1 MPNKKIEPYR
11 VVEIQLKSLKDNDK
25 HFVDSGIKQTWEFAH
40 PNNQKNTGPLERFKS
55 MIKGDSYVML
65 LNHLDHKI
73 VQIDSNDLIALFE
86 VTILDKDKTY
96 YKFNW
101 QVEKYIKD
109 GFLKDCWLTIMVS
122 APIPLGSS
130 I

>member
-1 MPNKKIEPYR
+1 
-11 VVEIQLKSLKDNDK
+11 
-25 HFVDSGIKQTWEFAH
+25 
-40 PNNQKNTGPLERFKS
+40 